1 VSSQST
7 NFERSPESIFVDLQK
22 GIVSAGHTIKSA
34 VPNQSIITE
43 GGRDYNGILMVVL
56 ILFLWPG
63 AIIYYF
69 TTQRSSLSVI
79 VTKHNE
85 TGTTV
90 TINSNGKAGDK
101 ITEYLFL
108 HIHKHEE
115 EPEKSL
121 QEYKKK
127 DAAQKQDDT
136 QFWVCPNCGGNTQLK
151 DGRQYCSACKIYL
164 SI

>member
-1 VSSQST
+1 MSSQST
-7 NFERSPESIFVDLQK
+7 NFERSPEIIFADLQK

-43 GGRDYNGILMVVL
+43 GGRDYNVILMVVL
-56 ILFLWPG
+56 IFLLWPG

-69 TTQRSSLSVI
+69 TSQRSSLSVI

-115 EPEKSL
+115 EPETDKEENS
-121 QEYKKK
+121 
-127 DAAQKQDDT
+127 
-136 QFWVCPNCGGNTQLK
+136 
-151 DGRQYCSACKIYL
+151 
-164 SI
+164 